1 MNCAKAEAGGM
12 TAKEASLA
20 ATNLGIHQFIIP
32 ENQSTNAALP
42 FVINYANKDAIT
54 LLMKQ
59 ETVIRTMHL
68 QMWNI
73 CIYLSAVLFTDD
85 WRYFVSRG

>member
-32 ENQSTNAALP
+32 ENQSTNAVLP
-42 FVINYANKDAIT
+42 FVINYANKDTIT
-54 LLMKQ
+54 LLMKSA
-59 ETVIRTMHL
+59 TAITFIHLLFCTKAFAYYFYCLGIRREK
-68 QMWNI
+68 NSI
-73 CIYLSAVLFTDD
+73 A
-85 WRYFVSRG
+85 